1 MSAAAHWRRLVRARL
16 AEVAGLSSEAAAH
29 TPQFWD
35 ARARRFAARLP
46 GPARNDPFLA
56 RVRRSVGRTSTVLDV
71 GCGPGWYAL
80 ALAPRVREVVAVDPS
95 KEMLKHLR
103 RQSRVLGID
112 NIRPVQGSW
121 QDLSFENRCEGG
133 SWKTPP
139 SCVYPYGRYRQR

>member
-56 RVRRSVGRTSTVLDV
+56 RVRRSVGRTSTLLDV
-71 GCGPGWYAL
+71 GCGPGRYAL
-80 ALAPRVREVVAVDPS
+80 ALAPRVR
-95 KEMLKHLR
+95 
-103 RQSRVLGID
+103 
-112 NIRPVQGSW
+112 
-121 QDLSFENRCEGG
+121 
-133 SWKTPP
+133 
-139 SCVYPYGRYRQR
+139 